1 MPISPRF
8 PDAIGVRTV
17 MAKDQ
22 FDTPIIVKLDAT
34 GALLTLRTAR
44 DTADFLLSRWTGKR
58 TEKHRAA
65 LQACSDVQ
73 NAGKPPMSARRAFIA
88 AAREAGV
95 LVDQKAVATG

>member
-1 MPISPRF
+1 ME
-8 PDAIGVRTV
+8 
-17 MAKDQ
+17 KDQ
-22 FDTPIIVKLDAT
+22 FDTPITVKVDAT

-44 DTADFLLSRWTGKR
+44 ETSDFLLNRWPGKR

-73 NAGKPPMSARRAFIA
+73 SGDKPPIGARRAFVA

-95 LVDQKAVATG
+95 FADQKTPTAG

>member
-1 MPISPRF
+1 ME
-8 PDAIGVRTV
+8 
-17 MAKDQ
+17 KDQ
-22 FDTPIIVKLDAT
+22 FDTPITVKVDAT

-44 DTADFLLSRWTGKR
+44 ETSDFLLNRWPGKR

-73 NAGKPPMSARRAFIA
+73 RGDKPPIGARRAFVA

-95 LVDQKAVATG
+95 FADQKSATAG

>member
-1 MPISPRF
+1 
-8 PDAIGVRTV
+8 

-22 FDTPIIVKLDAT
+22 FDTPVTVRVDAT
-34 GALLTLRTAR
+34 GGVLTLRTAR
-44 DTADFLLSRWTGKR
+44 ETSDFLLNRWPGKR

-73 NAGKPPMSARRAFIA
+73 NGGKPPIGARRAFVA

-95 LVDQKAVATG
+95 FADQKPATATG